1 LKAASFCFLEPCQKL
16 KVGPTSSLHEHGG
29 MMLVRVCLAFLLAF
43 VFSFDL
49 AFAAQSTPKKA
60 ALPAVK
66 PDPEMTF
73 QIMRASNA
81 TCEPNCPEWIYAEGR
96 IVGST
101 AEKFNQVLRRAERKP
116 LLLVIQSGGGDVRAA
131 LNMGRAL
138 RANKMNVA
146 VGYSFTMNCATGDD
160 FCAKVLKP
168 KQISKG
174 FLTNRPGFCASACTL
189 VLAAGVERIA
199 VPGSVV
205 GTHQILNKPIFQ
217 KLFFREKYLM
227 IHGKK
232 QVISK
237 TITKRETIIG
247 KATTKL
253 APGFEAELA
262 RYIKSMGVG
271 GDFLSFYGKAPPSGI
286 YKMTPAERLATKIV
300 TSQLSPDIYARPE
313 ICSGK
318 TAAANC
324 IAIKR

>member
-1 LKAASFCFLEPCQKL
+1 
-16 KVGPTSSLHEHGG
+16 
-29 MMLVRVCLAFLLAF
+29 MMLVRVCLAFLLAL
-43 VFSFDL
+43 VFSFDF
-49 AFAAQSTPKKA
+49 ASAAQSTPKKA

-101 AEKFNQVLRRAERKP
+101 AGKFNQVLRRAERKP

-131 LNMGRAL
+131 LAMGRAI

-146 VGYSFTMNCATGDD
+146 VGYAFSLNCKSGDD
-160 FCAKVLKP
+160 FCEKVLKS
-168 KQISKG
+168 KQISNG
-174 FLTNRPGFCASACTL
+174 FLTNRPAYCASACTL
-189 VLAAGVERIA
+189 ILAAGVERIA
-199 VPGSVV
+199 IPASIV
-205 GTHQILNKPIFQ
+205 GTHQILNKPMFQ
-217 KLFFREKYLM
+217 RVFFRERYVM
-227 IHGKK
+227 IRGKK
-232 QVISK
+232 KVISK

-253 APGFEAELA
+253 APGFETELQ

-271 GDFLSFYGKAPPSGI
+271 SDFLSFYAKASPSSI
-286 YKMTPAERLATKIV
+286 YKMTPAERLTTKIV

-313 ICSGK
+313 ICAGK
-318 TAAANC
+318 NAAANC
-324 IAIKR
+324 VLIKR